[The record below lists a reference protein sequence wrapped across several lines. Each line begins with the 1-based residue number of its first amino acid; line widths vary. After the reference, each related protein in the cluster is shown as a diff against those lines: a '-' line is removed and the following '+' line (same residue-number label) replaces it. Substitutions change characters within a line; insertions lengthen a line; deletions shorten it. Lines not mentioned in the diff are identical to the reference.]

1 MKALVGFATLMVCS
15 GAVLAAP
22 FVISDPVAVGVT
34 HCGRYEAGTFKADVP
49 IVAGGCKFDIGTQPS
64 GTVVYTATAVVN
76 DPLWGRQESVQS
88 LPLSVVRSGVP
99 PTPAALR
106 ASP

>member
-49 IVAGGCKFDIGTQPS
+49 IVAGGCKFDIGTQPV
-64 GTVVYTATAVVN
+64 GTVVYTATAVIN
-76 DPLWGRQESVQS
+76 DPVWGRQESGQS
-88 LPLSVVRSGVP
+88 LPLSVARPSAPQP
-99 PTPAALR
+99 PVGLHAIP
-106 ASP
+106 